1 MTQLRAKYRSNIISK
16 HPVTKFV
23 VKIDNCRVEL
33 ESKQQELI
41 IQIVGR
47 SGEEKAKKL
56 LSDLESL
63 IFFYLGSFPLMELL
77 YILNCFL
84 HG

>member
-23 VKIDNCRVEL
+23 VKIDNYRVEL

-63 IFFYLGSFPLMELL
+63 IFS
-77 YILNCFL
+77 I
-84 HG
+84 